1 MTELEKIL
9 EELERAVDLIDAEA
23 KHGVEASDEQIK
35 RVKKLL
41 ERIEELENS

>member
-9 EELERAVDLIDAEA
+9 EELERAVDLIDAES
-23 KHGVEASDEQIK
+23 KHGIEPTDEQIE

-41 ERIEELENS
+41 ERVQELENS